1 MKTNRTPNTPVSVFR
16 RLCGAGLCLAVCSV
30 LAAIVSF
37 CWPSARTSPLNRVG
51 FVRNA
56 LNCTIQF
63 EGDYLSGV
71 ARQAAETELAD
82 LAVNP
87 ASVNPDGYFDAEISA
102 PNDAEEDVAPLVNV
116 SANTSDAAE
125 FGNVPDAGVTS
136 SYAWTDEVKWLS
148 YAPSAVQDKE
158 EVPELQEDD
167 EFFPD
172 LFADWSFDKQENA
185 EATAEKGPS
194 DMFVAE
200 TKATEVSQTSA
211 LVPSKTQKTPLLH
224 EPVYVASEPSRIGG
238 SVHRGAAPGVGFA
251 AVRVQ

>member
-1 MKTNRTPNTPVSVFR
+1 MKTNRTPNTPVPVSR

-63 EGDYLSGV
+63 EGDYLSGI

-87 ASVNPDGYFDAEISA
+87 AVVNSDGYFDAENSA
-102 PNDAEEDVAPLVNV
+102 PNAAEGDVATLVSV
-116 SANTSDAAE
+116 SAKASDAAE
-125 FGNVPDAGVTS
+125 FGDVPDAGVTS

-148 YAPSAVQDKE
+148 YAPSTVQNKE

-172 LFADWSFDKQENA
+172 LFADWSFDKQEDK
-185 EATAEKGPS
+185 ETDSEKGP
-194 DMFVAE
+194 
-200 TKATEVSQTSA
+200 
-211 LVPSKTQKTPLLH
+211 
-224 EPVYVASEPSRIGG
+224 
-238 SVHRGAAPGVGFA
+238 
-251 AVRVQ
+251 

>member
-102 PNDAEEDVAPLVNV
+102 P
-116 SANTSDAAE
+116 

-185 EATAEKGPS
+185 EVTAEKGPS

>member
-1 MKTNRTPNTPVSVFR
+1 MKTNRTPNTPVPVFR

-71 ARQAAETELAD
+71 ARQAEETELAD

-87 ASVNPDGYFDAEISA
+87 AAVNPDGYFDAEISA
-102 PNDAEEDVAPLVNV
+102 PNGAEEGVSPLANV

-125 FGNVPDAGVTS
+125 FGDLPDAGVTS

-148 YAPSAVQDKE
+148 YAPSPVQNKE
-158 EVPELQEDD
+158 EVHEVEED

-185 EATAEKGPS
+185 ETGPS

-238 SVHRGAAPGVGFA
+238 SVHRGATPGVGFA

>member
-1 MKTNRTPNTPVSVFR
+1 MKTNRTPNTPVPVSR

-63 EGDYLSGV
+63 EGDYLSGI

-87 ASVNPDGYFDAEISA
+87 AVVNSDGYFDAENSA
-102 PNDAEEDVAPLVNV
+102 PNAAEGDVATLVSV
-116 SANTSDAAE
+116 SAKASDAAE
-125 FGNVPDAGVTS
+125 FGDVPDAGVTS

-148 YAPSAVQDKE
+148 YAPSTVQNKE

-172 LFADWSFDKQENA
+172 LFADWSFDKQEDA
-185 EATAEKGPS
+185 ETASEKGPS

-211 LVPSKTQKTPLLH
+211 LVPSKTQKVPLLH